1 MYNVL
6 KLNKISNVGTVLFD
20 KEKYNCADD
29 ITNPDAVLVRS
40 AKMHD
45 FELSENLLAIAR
57 AGAGV
62 NNIPCEKCI
71 ENGVVVFN
79 TPGANAN
86 AVKELVICMLLLT
99 SRKIIPGIEFA
110 KSLAGKGEEIPKLV
124 EKGKSAFA
132 GPEIKG
138 KTLGV
143 IGLGAIGANVA
154 NAAINLGMNVRGYDP
169 YISIDAAWNLNTSII
184 HSNTLDDI
192 FENSDYITMHLP
204 ANDDTNN
211 MINKEAIAKMKDNVR
226 ILNFARGSL
235 VNTDDLVEALEN
247 GNVAAY
253 ATDFVDEKLIATSGV
268 IPVPHLGASTPESE
282 DNCAKMA
289 VAQIIDY
296 IENGN
301 IKNSVNMPTSIMDRT
316 APVRVCAIHKNIPT
330 MISKITQPFTD
341 ADVNISDL
349 LNRSKGDF
357 AYTMVDVDQA
367 TDEIIEKIKNIDG
380 MIKVRVLK

>member
-1 MYNVL
+1 MYNIL
-6 KLNKISNVGTVLFD
+6 KLNKISSCGTDMLNG
-20 KEKYNCADD
+20 EKFSCSDEVK
-29 ITNPDAVLVRS
+29 NPDAILVRS

-45 FELSENLLAIAR
+45 FELPENLLAIAR

-62 NNIPCEKCI
+62 NNIPVEKCI

-86 AVKELVICMLLLT
+86 AVKELIMCMLFLT

-110 KSLAGKGEEIPKLV
+110 KSLAGKGDEIPKLI
-124 EKGKSAFA
+124 EKGKAAFV

-143 IGLGAIGANVA
+143 IGLGAIGASVA
-154 NAAINLGMNVRGYDP
+154 NAAIDLGMNVRGYDP
-169 YISIDAAWNLNTSII
+169 FLSIDAAWNLNTSII
-184 HSNTLDDI
+184 HSTTLDDI
-192 FENSDYITMHLP
+192 FENSDYITLHLP
-204 ANDDTNN
+204 ATADTKN
-211 MINKEAIAKMKDNVR
+211 MINSESIAKMKDNVR
-226 ILNFARGSL
+226 LLNFSR
-235 VNTDDLVEALEN
+235 DDLVSTDDVVEGLSN
-247 GNVAAY
+247 GKIAAY
-253 ATDFVDEKLIATSGV
+253 ATDFVNEQLLATSGV

-289 VAQIIDY
+289 VSQLIDY

-301 IKNSVNMPTSIMDRT
+301 IRNSVNMPTSIMDRT

-341 ADVNISDL
+341 AGININDL
-349 LNRSKGDF
+349 LNRSKGNF
-357 AYTMVDVDQA
+357 AYTMVDVESV
-367 TDEIIEKIKNIDG
+367 TDELIDTINNIDG
-380 MIKVRVLK
+380 IIRVRVLK